1 MEHTAVRLQQHLGDA
16 SGSGGI
22 AVDSKDIAFC
32 PCHSASRIGQQ
43 RIIRGMSDETNHV
56 TMRCLGIKEP
66 CVVIHEI
73 CAAPLRVLPV
83 WLPNAPLEGD
93 TRRGCQSRGF
103 VW

>member
-16 SGSGGI
+16 CGSRRI
-22 AVDSKDIAFC
+22 AVDCKDIAFC
-32 PCHSASRIGQQ
+32 PCYSASRIGQQ
-43 RIIRGMSDETNHV
+43 RIIRGTSDESNQM
-56 TMRCLGIKEP
+56 TMRSLGIKEP

-93 TRRGCQSRGF
+93 SRCGCQSWGF